1 MASCGVGLNLSSLES
16 KITGNI
22 SAMLGLAGITGLP
35 YTSTGLIAGIAIAQG
50 NYLGALKIVVPS
62 EALEGVWSGIRDEIG
77 ALFDYA
83 DVPSALTD
91 EALTEM
97 IGGTGVAGSY
107 DATKLAEVASG
118 DGFWSGVASGVK
130 NWNEKLGTFAE
141 STGLSSV
148 AGYVDI
154 DFVDLAKSAVGLG
167 VSFDKCD
174 FGVSG
179 IANYAR
185 DPGGSAVRLMANYAP
200 KLGDTNLAL
209 NLDRLNFS
217 AAEYLTFAAR
227 KNSTVANANATLN
240 SISSSLSLDS
250 IYNWTP
256 ITSAQKSSVTA
267 LFESN
272 NNPAHSALGE
282 SIRRTATGELVVDTQ
297 ASVLDRLKTSISGVL
312 PDESSTTIGATVSF

>member
-16 KITGNI
+16 KITANI
-22 SAMLGLAGITGLP
+22 GALTGIAGLAGLP
-35 YTSTGLIAGIAIAQG
+35 YTSTGLLAAVAVANGDFLAAV
-50 NYLGALKIVVPS
+50 KIVVPS
-62 EALEGVWSGIRDEIG
+62 DALEGVWKSIRDEVG
-77 ALFDYA
+77 ALFDFA
-83 DVPSALTD
+83 DAPSALTD
-91 EALTEM
+91 EALTQM
-97 IGGTGVAGSY
+97 IGGTGVSGSY
-107 DATKLAEVASG
+107 DATKLAAAASG

-141 STGLSSV
+141 STGLNSLS
-148 AGYVDI
+148 GYVDI
-154 DFVDLAKSAVGLG
+154 DFVDLAKSAVGIG
-167 VSFDKCD
+167 ASFDKCD

-185 DPGGSAVRLMANYAP
+185 DPGGSAIRLMANYAP

-209 NLDRLNFS
+209 NLDKLSFS
-217 AAEYLTFAAR
+217 RSEYLTFVAR
-227 KNSTVANANATLN
+227 KNSTVLNANAALS

-250 IYNWTP
+250 IYNWTS
-256 ITSAQKSSVTA
+256 ITPAQRSSVTA
-267 LFESN
+267 LFELN
-272 NNPAHSALGE
+272 NNPTHSALGE

>member
-1 MASCGVGLNLSSLES
+1 
-16 KITGNI
+16 
-22 SAMLGLAGITGLP
+22 
-35 YTSTGLIAGIAIAQG
+35 
-50 NYLGALKIVVPS
+50 
-62 EALEGVWSGIRDEIG
+62 D
-77 ALFDYA
+77 
-83 DVPSALTD
+83 
-91 EALTEM
+91 M
-97 IGGTGVAGSY
+97 IGGTGVSGSY

-185 DPGGSAVRLMANYAP
+185 DPSGSAIRLMANYAP

-227 KNSTVANANATLN
+227 KNSTISNANAALN
-240 SISSSLSLDS
+240 SVSSSLSLDS
-250 IYNWTP
+250 LYNWTP

-272 NNPAHSALGE
+272 NKPS
-282 SIRRTATGELVVDTQ
+282 
-297 ASVLDRLKTSISGVL
+297 
-312 PDESSTTIGATVSF
+312 